1 MEELWQKKNK
11 TRFTLLGML
20 SFSPMSG
27 YDIKKCIS
35 HSIGYFWNEN
45 YGHIYTILKRLHE
58 EECIDKKTEKNEG
71 KPDRI
76 VYTITSKGK
85 NELNEWLNQ
94 PADDMKFRNELL
106 LKIFFSQKLPIED
119 TIKKLQTEY
128 EKSAKQ
134 LSEYNEVENHILEG
148 DDDPYVKQLWLL
160 TLNFGK
166 AYSEMTQKWC
176 KDSIDSLNQF
186 NSNKDK

>member
-1 MEELWQKKNK
+1 MAKKNK
-11 TRFTLLGML
+11 TRFALLGML

-27 YDIKKCIS
+27 YDIKKYIS

-45 YGHIYTILKRLHE
+45 YGPIYTILKRLHE
-58 EECIDKKTEKNEG
+58 EDCVDKKTEKNQG

-85 NELNEWLNQ
+85 SELNEWLNQ

-106 LKIFFSQKLPIED
+106 LQLFFSQNMPIEG
-119 TIKKLQTEY
+119 TINKLQIEY
-128 EKSAKQ
+128 EKNVKL
-134 LSEYNEVENHILEG
+134 LSEYSEVEKHILEG
-148 DDDPYVKQLWLL
+148 NDDPYVKQLWLL

-176 KDSIDSLNQF
+176 KDSIDSLTRII
-186 NSNKDK
+186 